1 MAGSSAPRGEAVAG
15 HISHRHCEVL
25 PPGLFEKTRTR
36 LIESTLELFP
46 YPALLLDRSLLVT
59 ALNSRA
65 RRILPPEGLALPVP
79 AEAFFPQQ
87 ALERIGRAFSAPSI
101 TSTAYF
107 GTEIAAKQGRVETRV
122 KAHRLTDLSGR
133 TLGVALF
140 LCGSVSEAASEE
152 VCHAKRIEALGLYAA
167 GVIHEFNNL
176 LAVIAGRAS
185 IGFLAEGPAAK
196 DRALRNVLKAA
207 QRAEHVVKDLLVY
220 VEKREPEFVKADL
233 RAAVLEAIS
242 LQAMELANGYVELT
256 HSLDEMPPVT
266 CDPVQISQICFNLIR
281 NAREAMPE
289 GGRLTVTLKR
299 QGNWAVIT
307 VSDTGVGIPAE
318 LRSQIFEP
326 FVSYGKSC
334 ASKSSGTGLGLFVAR
349 EIVMAHGGDIS
360 VESIIAKGSKFIV
373 RLPFLPDHPAA
384 RAASLDRGV

>member
-1 MAGSSAPRGEAVAG
+1 MAGSSVPSGEVVAG
-15 HISHRHCEVL
+15 HISHRHCEVQ
-25 PPGLFEKTRTR
+25 PPGVFEKTRTR

-46 YPALLLDRSLLVT
+46 NPALLLDRSLLVT
-59 ALNSRA
+59 AINSRA
-65 RRILPPEGLALPVP
+65 RRLLQLSGTALPVP

-87 ALERIGRAFSAPSI
+87 ALERIGRAFSAPSLA
-101 TSTAYF
+101 STAYF
-107 GTEIAAKQGRVETRV
+107 GTEIATSQGRAETRV
-122 KAHRLTDLSGR
+122 RAHRVTDPSGR

-140 LCGSVSEAASEE
+140 LCGSVSDTASEE

-256 HSLDEMPPVT
+256 HDLDEMPHVT

-299 QGNWAVIT
+299 QGDWAVIT
-307 VSDTGVGIPAE
+307 VYDTGVGIPAE

-326 FVSYGKSC
+326 FVSYGKSS

-349 EIVMAHGGDIS
+349 EIVVAHGGDIS

-373 RLPFLPDHPAA
+373 RLPFLPDNPAA
-384 RAASLDRGV
+384 RAASFDRDA